1 MVEESDK
8 KTVYVNLDEK
18 SQEQLIAELKAG
30 FSTKYKELLQAMMH
44 YTSRYDFEAKLST
57 CRFALYIAEDFESK
71 EKLEKY
77 TSIFQAIVYGVAW
90 ANGWINDE

>member
-1 MVEESDK
+1 
-8 KTVYVNLDEK
+8 
-18 SQEQLIAELKAG
+18 
-30 FSTKYKELLQAMMH
+30 MMH